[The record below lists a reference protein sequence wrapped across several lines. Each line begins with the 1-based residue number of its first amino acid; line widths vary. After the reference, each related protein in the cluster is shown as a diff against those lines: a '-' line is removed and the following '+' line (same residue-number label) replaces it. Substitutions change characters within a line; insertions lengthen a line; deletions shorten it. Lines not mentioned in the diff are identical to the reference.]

1 MPLHCATEGIF
12 STPIHFVV
20 HFILDMVL
28 RQSHPESGADV
39 KIKQEKPKPRLSD
52 SQIVD
57 LILKRAEVV
66 KGNGNY
72 TDIFDVCMYAE
83 QQGKVGTRRRHLFF
97 HVFPNFLR
105 VTRVSS

>member
-1 MPLHCATEGIF
+1 
-12 STPIHFVV
+12 
-20 HFILDMVL
+20 MVL

-57 LILKRAEVV
+57 LILKGAEVV